1 MHPANLLTISQIIQ
15 TAAQEADNL
24 ANTLEHDAPASAVFV
39 LDELD
44 AVAGCLG
51 LADLMEIDAAAKMT
65 GAANYCRQTFP
76 RFSLGEETADALA
89 HAAASL
95 MALAAAAG
103 SGAA

>member
-1 MHPANLLTISQIIQ
+1 MHPVNLLTVSQIIQ

-51 LADLMEIDAAAKMT
+51 LADLLEIDAAAKLS

-76 RFSLGEETADALA
+76 RFSLGHESADALA
-89 HAAASL
+89 YAAASL
-95 MALAAAAG
+95 AARLESAAE
-103 SGAA
+103 